1 MNPSATET
9 VVSVDDVR
17 KEYDLGGTVTALD
30 GVSLSFEAGT
40 YTAIMGR
47 SGSGKSTLLNL
58 IGALDTPTSGD
69 VIVAGENVAALS
81 ETQRAQLRGTRIGF
95 IFQTFNL
102 MPRLTAEQNVALP
115 LIFAEWGRSRR
126 TQRAR
131 DLLTDVGLGDRVEHL
146 PQELSGGQRQRVAI
160 ARALASDPELILADE
175 PTGNI
180 DTETGEEIMAL
191 LRDANERGNAVVLV
205 THERRIA
212 EHADRIVHIKDGTV
226 EGIEPIEQT
235 TPQPEQ

>member
-1 MNPSATET
+1 MGTSAAET
-9 VVSVDDVR
+9 VVSVEDVR
-17 KEYDLGGTVTALD
+17 KEYDLGGTVTAHD
-30 GVSLSFEAGT
+30 GVSLSFESGT
-40 YTAIMGR
+40 YTAIMGP

-69 VIVAGENVAALS
+69 VIVSGENVAALS
-81 ETQRAQLRGTRIGF
+81 ESQRAQLRGTQIGF

-115 LIFAEWGRSRR
+115 LIFAEWDRSRR
-126 TQRAR
+126 RERAR
-131 DLLTDVGLGDRVEHL
+131 DLLEDVGLGDRTEHL

-160 ARALASDPELILADE
+160 ARALASDPDLILADE
-175 PTGNI
+175 PTGNV
-180 DTETGEEIMAL
+180 DTETGDEIMKL
-191 LRDANERGNAVVLV
+191 LQDANERGNAVVLV

-212 EHADRIVHIKDGTV
+212 EHAERIVHIKDGVV
-226 EGIEPIEQT
+226 EGIESIEQT

>member
-1 MNPSATET
+1 
-9 VVSVDDVR
+9 
-17 KEYDLGGTVTALD
+17 
-30 GVSLSFEAGT
+30 
-40 YTAIMGR
+40 
-47 SGSGKSTLLNL
+47 
-58 IGALDTPTSGD
+58 
-69 VIVAGENVAALS
+69 
-81 ETQRAQLRGTRIGF
+81 
-95 IFQTFNL
+95 
-102 MPRLTAEQNVALP
+102 
-115 LIFAEWGRSRR
+115 
-126 TQRAR
+126 
-131 DLLTDVGLGDRVEHL
+131 LLTDVGLGDRVEHL